1 MMANDM
7 DTDFLQNLSVDQY
20 PFDPHY
26 AQNLRDLFGERFLRE
41 LTQEEQA
48 DLNEV
53 TFCPIIFGNRSGS
66 NLLTNSLYRA
76 GLGFPEHG
84 EPLNLPSIERIS
96 EIHQLETFTDYFLF
110 LSRRWRQHNVVGFK
124 ISIGQLFDLTRTGL
138 LKHFKSI
145 KLLHSVRR
153 DKLAQAV
160 SHYIAKASGQWSTT
174 EAGTPDQAVPY
185 SAEDI
190 LRFLR
195 RGARLQADYQL
206 YLTIHGF
213 SGMEICFED
222 FVSSPESH
230 VEEIATFL
238 NCPADLSGLDLESAP
253 TRPQAS
259 DLNQQFAHRFRSELK
274 GQS

>member
-1 MMANDM
+1 MANDM
-7 DTDFLQNLSVDQY
+7 NTDFLQNLSVDQY

-26 AQNLRDLFGERFLRE
+26 AQNLRDFFGECFLRE
-41 LTQEEQA
+41 LTQEEQT
-48 DLNEV
+48 DLSEV
-53 TFCPIIFGNRSGS
+53 TFCPILFGNRSGS

-138 LKHFKSI
+138 LKNFKSI

-153 DKLAQAV
+153 DRLAQAV

-174 EAGTPDQAVPY
+174 ETGTPDQAVPY

-206 YLTIHGF
+206 YQTIHGF
-213 SGMEICFED
+213 CGLEICFED
-222 FVSSPESH
+222 FVSNPKSH
-230 VEEIATFL
+230 VEDIATFL
-238 NCPADLSGLDLESAP
+238 SCPADLSGLDLESAP

-259 DLNQQFAHRFRSELK
+259 DLNQQFAHRFRSELT
-274 GQS
+274 GQG

>member
-7 DTDFLQNLSVDQY
+7 DTNFLQNLSVDQY

-26 AQNLRDLFGERFLRE
+26 AQSLRTFFGDHFLRE
-41 LTQEEQA
+41 LTQAEQA
-48 DLNEV
+48 DLNKV
-53 TFCPIIFGNRSGS
+53 TFCPILFGNRSGS
-66 NLLTNSLYRA
+66 NLLTNSLYMA
-76 GLGFPEHG
+76 GMGFPEHG

-96 EIHQLETFTDYFLF
+96 GIHQLETFTDYFLF
-110 LSRRWRQHNVVGFK
+110 LSRRWRQHNVAGFK
-124 ISIGQLFDLTRTGL
+124 ISIGQLFDVTRTGL
-138 LKHFKSI
+138 LNHFKSI

-153 DKLAQAV
+153 DRIAQAV

-174 EAGTPDQAVPY
+174 KADTADHAVPY

-195 RGARLQADYQL
+195 RGARLQADYEL

-222 FVSSPESH
+222 FVSNPKSF
-230 VEEIATFL
+230 VEDIAMFL
-238 NCPADLSGLDLESAP
+238 NCPADLSNLDLQSAP

>member
-7 DTDFLQNLSVDQY
+7 DTNFLQNLSVDQY

-26 AQNLRDLFGERFLRE
+26 AQSLRDFFGDHFLRE
-41 LTQEEQA
+41 LTQAEQA
-48 DLNEV
+48 DLNNV
-53 TFCPIIFGNRSGS
+53 TFCPILFGNRSGS
-66 NLLTNSLYRA
+66 NLLTNSLYVA
-76 GLGFPEHG
+76 GMGFPEHG

-110 LSRRWRQHNVVGFK
+110 LLRRWRQHNVVGFK
-124 ISIGQLFDLTRTGL
+124 INIGQLFDVTRTGL
-138 LKHFKSI
+138 LNHFKII

-153 DKLAQAV
+153 DRIAQAV

-174 EAGTPDQAVPY
+174 KADTGDHAVPY

-195 RGARLQADYQL
+195 RGARLQADYDL

-222 FVSSPESH
+222 FVSNPESFI
-230 VEEIATFL
+230 EDIATFL
-238 NCPADLSGLDLESAP
+238 NCPADLSNLDLQSAP

-259 DLNQQFAHRFRSELK
+259 DLNQQFTHRFRSELK

>member
-1 MMANDM
+1 MMANNM
-7 DTDFLQNLSVDQY
+7 DPDFLQNLSVDEY
-20 PFDPHY
+20 PYDPHY
-26 AQNLRDLFGERFLRE
+26 AQSLRGFFGDDFVRE

-53 TFCPIIFGNRSGS
+53 TFCPILFGNRSGS

-96 EIHQLETFTDYFLF
+96 ERHQLETFTDYFLF
-110 LSRRWRQHNVVGFK
+110 LGRFWRQHNVVGFK
-124 ISIGQLFDLTRTGL
+124 ISIGQLFDVTRTGL
-138 LKHFKSI
+138 LNHFKNI

-160 SHYIAKASGQWSTT
+160 SHYIAKASGQWSITN
-174 EAGTPDQAVPY
+174 ADTPDHAVPY

-195 RGARLQADYQL
+195 RGARLQADYDL

-222 FVSSPESH
+222 FVSSPESYI
-230 VEEIATFL
+230 EDIATFL
-238 NCPADLSGLDLESAP
+238 NCPADLSNFDLQSAP

-259 DLNQQFAHRFRSELK
+259 NLNQQFADRFRSELK